1 MSHEILSPFTDPV
14 ACRYN
19 QWGDFSQWRRK
30 GLVHCS
36 FTEDSELITIE
47 EDRHPCLDF
56 CTIWLSTEVGYI
68 TKALGNFFFFF
79 CLSFNFLWAIHRAL
93 CDIKLFIPFFVKFQ
107 IK

>member
-19 QWGDFSQWRRK
+19 QWGNFSQWRRK

-79 CLSFNFLWAIHRAL
+79 LP
-93 CDIKLFIPFFVKFQ
+93 KLQLPMGHSQSIV
-107 IK
+107 